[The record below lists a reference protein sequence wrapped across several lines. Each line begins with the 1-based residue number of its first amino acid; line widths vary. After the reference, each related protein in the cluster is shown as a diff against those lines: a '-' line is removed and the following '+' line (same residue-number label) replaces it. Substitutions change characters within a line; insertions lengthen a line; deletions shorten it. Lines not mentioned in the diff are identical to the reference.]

1 MAAISACCKRKKE
14 VYYHIHT
21 HTIKKSKFL
30 LNNKTQPASMLLS
43 LSSLVVVVPVIFLTT
58 CPQVTAWGR
67 EGHEI
72 VANIAYNILTEATKD
87 ASYRVLFPS
96 DDFNATDDHT
106 SPLAAVA
113 NWADKVRFTKYF
125 AWTTPLH
132 YVDVKDGDITGGCPI
147 IPQKKL
153 AQFNATRT
161 GTSNCTFVYE
171 RDCKKGACAVGA
183 IVEFSHQSRD
193 PNEMNGQNMIFKSQ
207 IPEWKMQRGLRSPDI
222 PDRMSNI
229 TQRQSLMFLIHIIG
243 DIHQP
248 LHASRESD
256 RGGNTI
262 HVSFPEEFP
271 GFRDERYG
279 HAHKG
284 WNLQ

>member
-1 MAAISACCKRKKE
+1 M
-14 VYYHIHT
+14 
-21 HTIKKSKFL
+21 
-30 LNNKTQPASMLLS
+30 
-43 LSSLVVVVPVIFLTT
+43 
-58 CPQVTAWGR
+58 
-67 EGHEI
+67 
-72 VANIAYNILTEATKD
+72 
-87 ASYRVLFPS
+87 
-96 DDFNATDDHT
+96 
-106 SPLAAVA
+106 
-113 NWADKVRFTKYF
+113 
-125 AWTTPLH
+125 
-132 YVDVKDGDITGGCPI
+132 DVKDGDITGGCPI

-284 WNLQ
+284 WNLHSVWDSAIIQHAIRLHHNSSQYEFQSYIEDSLLTEDNINSWRACPPRSSIGSKICTAQWAEESFEDALEYAYGDENGKEVKNGTILTEAYFETRLEIVQKHLAAGAVRLAASLEDIYGSHLQKQSIL